1 MFEYVDFKNV
11 NEKTLEKFIEKFSM
25 NDLKLGIWK
34 LICRRLLSSNDSK
47 NYSKR
52 CIDKIIEKHHIQ
64 GQEFKG
70 ILRYLSD
77 ESGGNIHDK
86 GVVEITPNSAPNS
99 NCQPKNVVNYQE
111 NNYYET
117 SSSIKNAKLCFDF
130 KKNKIQVTN
139 YSIKT
144 SVSGFHLKNILLNTV
159 LYIIWTMWKKFGNI
173 RLKMSLVLIHRNTLS
188 FLQSHCRILKPIVKG

>member
-1 MFEYVDFKNV
+1 MFEYVEFKNV

-34 LICRRLLSSNDSK
+34 SICRKLLSSNDSK
-47 NYSKR
+47 NCSKR
-52 CIDKIIEKHHIQ
+52 YIDIIIEKHYIQ

-86 GVVEITPNSAPNS
+86 GVVEIASNSAPNS

-159 LYIIWTMWKKFGNI
+159 LYIIGTMWKKIGNI
-173 RLKMSLVLIHRNTLS
+173 YLKKSLKLINLS
-188 FLQSHCRILKPIVKG
+188 IQFFLQKL